1 MVYKSVFLRGF
12 PEFFWSIARYFI
24 RNGTARLRCKDTTF
38 DFGEMCIRRFS
49 MLFDAFRCF
58 SMQFIP
64 FQVSQVRSFLF
75 NTEDTEVT
83 EMICNRHLPILS
95 QSENSVSSVSS
106 VLKNIRLLLLLCRFV
121 DLRHE
126 RVFHR
131 CRRFSRSDKGK
142 ERARPAERVV
152 FFSFSFFSFS
162 LRRVRGRISFSV
174 FRFLSFSL
182 KFDEKKYFK
191 LGERQA
197 PWYVHKSGS
206 ETSP

>member
-1 MVYKSVFLRGF
+1 
-12 PEFFWSIARYFI
+12 
-24 RNGTARLRCKDTTF
+24 
-38 DFGEMCIRRFS
+38 MCIRRFS
-49 MLFDAFRCF
+49 MLFNAFRCF

-83 EMICNRHLPILS
+83 EMICNRHRVYQEKPKGFSQSHAAVWSRSLCAEPLGSSCHLPILS

-152 FFSFSFFSFS
+152 FSSFSFF
-162 LRRVRGRISFSV
+162 L
-174 FRFLSFSL
+174 FL
-182 KFDEKKYFK
+182 
-191 LGERQA
+191 
-197 PWYVHKSGS
+197 
-206 ETSP
+206 